1 MNYIIN
7 RGSLHYGRG
16 ISNILKMKIT
26 SIITCSAIYTL
37 AFFSNQQDE
46 LNESIARGK
55 ELYKESCITCHLAN
69 GEGIKGTFPP
79 LAKADFLT
87 KYPEKSI
94 HAVKFGMS
102 GAITVNGVAYN
113 NAMPPSG
120 FGDDEI
126 ADVMNYIRNAFG
138 NKNVQLVTEKMVGA
152 IKEK

>member
-1 MNYIIN
+1 
-7 RGSLHYGRG
+7 
-16 ISNILKMKIT
+16 MKLLT
-26 SIITCSAIYTL
+26 TLGCGAIYAFT
-37 AFFSNQQDE
+37 FFSNVQED
-46 LNESIARGK
+46 LSASISRGK

-69 GEGIKGTFPP
+69 GEGVKGTFPP

-102 GAITVNGVAYN
+102 GKITVNGVAYN

-126 ADVMNYIRNAFG
+126 ADVMNYIRNSFG
-138 NKNVQLVTEKMVGA
+138 NKNTQLVTEKMVA
-152 IKEK
+152 AVKEK